1 LNDVNQVTTIDALRQ
16 VFEQMA
22 KTYIASS
29 TAVLPKHAT
38 YCACDMTHATHGLPS
53 AVTWVKHGLMG
64 ATINNM
70 VVLSD
75 KQVGDGVL

>member
-1 LNDVNQVTTIDALRQ
+1 MNDVNQGTKFDARHQ

-22 KTYIASS
+22 VAYIASS
-29 TAVLPKHAT
+29 TAVLPRHA
-38 YCACDMTHATHGLPS
+38 YCACDKTYATHGLPF
-53 AVTWVKHGLMG
+53 AVTWVKQGLMG